1 MFQKLI
7 AFGVVLAL
15 AVVVTGCGNDE
26 TAQSTNDNL
35 SSENLFDDS
44 NDAAKPADPKDADAV
59 DPADN
64 VKPATD
70 DTSSDKPA
78 EKEEP
83 KPENSPPTESVKP
96 TIGFVTN
103 GIASFWVIAEAGARA
118 AAAELGVN
126 VEIRMPPSPE
136 VENQKRMLEELVT
149 LEVDGVAVS
158 PIDPDNQNDLLNMV
172 AENTNLITHDS
183 DAPKSNRLG
192 YVGMSNYSAGRMCG
206 ELVKEALPDGGS
218 LIIFVGRLEQLN
230 ARQRRQGVI
239 DELLGRDF
247 DADRFDKP
255 GSVIEGKGYKIL
267 STRTDNFDFA
277 KAKSLAEDAIVAHP
291 DLGAMVGLFAYNP
304 PNILEALKTAD
315 KLGQI
320 KVIGFDEADETLQAI
335 KDGHCVGTVVQD
347 PWMYGYKSVELLT
360 KMARGDESVFK
371 ASDFVDIPAR
381 KVIAGKTDEAKKTAN
396 VDEFWTVLK
405 QRLGKGDKE

>member
-1 MFQKLI
+1 MFHKFI
-7 AFGVVLAL
+7 ALGSLLAF
-15 AVVVTGCGNDE
+15 AIIVTGCGSSE
-26 TAQSTNDNL
+26 TAQKTGEDL
-35 SSENLFDDS
+35 SSEKLFGDS
-44 NDAAKPADPKDADAV
+44 NNTTEGTGQETT
-59 DPADN
+59 DPASEA
-64 VKPATD
+64 K
-70 DTSSDKPA
+70 DTEPGSDESSS
-78 EKEEP
+78 P
-83 KPENSPPTESVKP
+83 KPEEEKKPNTSPPDAGVKP

-126 VEIRMPPSPE
+126 VEVRMPPSPE
-136 VENQKRMLEELVT
+136 VENQKRMLEELIT

-158 PIDPDNQNDLLNMV
+158 PIDPDNQNELLNMV

-192 YVGMSNYSAGRMCG
+192 YVGMSNYTAGRMCG
-206 ELVKEALPDGGS
+206 QLVKEALPEGGS

-247 DADRFDKP
+247 DPDRFDKP
-255 GSVIEGKGYKIL
+255 GSVIEGKNYKIL

-277 KAKSLAEDAIVAHP
+277 KAKSLAEDAIVAYP

-347 PWMYGYKSVELLT
+347 PWMYGYKSVELLA
-360 KMARGDESVFK
+360 KMARGDESVFA
-371 ASDFVDIPAR
+371 ASDFVDIPAK
-381 KVIAGKTDEAKKTAN
+381 KVVAGKTDAAKNTAN
-396 VDEFWTVLK
+396 VDEFWTILK
-405 QRLGKGDKE
+405 QRLGKGDK

>member
-7 AFGVVLAL
+7 AFSAVFAL
-15 AVVVTGCGNDE
+15 AIASIGCGNDE
-26 TAQSTNDNL
+26 TAQSANGDL
-35 SSENLFDDS
+35 SSKNLFDDS
-44 NDAAKPADPKDADAV
+44 NDAAKPADKGSEDSGQPSGDAKSDTSDASSQK
-59 DPADN
+59 PTGSEN
-64 VKPATD
+64 VPDSSSPD
-70 DTSSDKPA
+70 DT
-78 EKEEP
+78 
-83 KPENSPPTESVKP
+83 VKP

-126 VEIRMPPSPE
+126 VEVRMPPSPE

-247 DADRFDKP
+247 DPDRFDKP
-255 GSVIEGKGYKIL
+255 GSVIEGKGYQIL

-277 KAKSLAEDAIVAHP
+277 KAQSLAEDAIVAHP

-320 KVIGFDEADETLQAI
+320 KLIGFDEADETLQAI

-347 PWMYGYKSVELLT
+347 PWMYGYKSVELLA
-360 KMARGDESVFK
+360 KMARGDDSVFK

-396 VDEFWTVLK
+396 VDEFWTILK

>member
-1 MFQKLI
+1 MFHKFI
-7 AFGVVLAL
+7 ALGSLLAF
-15 AVVVTGCGNDE
+15 AIIVTGCGSSE
-26 TAQSTNDNL
+26 TAQKTGEDL
-35 SSENLFDDS
+35 SSEKLFGDS
-44 NDAAKPADPKDADAV
+44 NKATEV
-59 DPADN
+59 TGQETTDPASEA
-64 VKPATD
+64 K
-70 DTSSDKPA
+70 DTEPGSDESSS
-78 EKEEP
+78 P
-83 KPENSPPTESVKP
+83 KPEEEKKPNTSPPDAGVKP

-126 VEIRMPPSPE
+126 VEVRMPPSPE
-136 VENQKRMLEELVT
+136 VENQKRMLEELIT

-158 PIDPDNQNDLLNMV
+158 PIDPDNQNELLNMV

-192 YVGMSNYSAGRMCG
+192 YVGMSNYTAGRMCG
-206 ELVKEALPDGGS
+206 QLVKEALPDGGS

-247 DADRFDKP
+247 DPDRFDKP
-255 GSVIEGKGYKIL
+255 GSVIAGKNYKIL

-277 KAKSLAEDAIVAHP
+277 KAKSLAEDAIVAYP

-347 PWMYGYKSVELLT
+347 PWMYGYKSVELLA
-360 KMARGDESVFK
+360 KMARGDESVFA
-371 ASDFVDIPAR
+371 ASDFVDIPAK
-381 KVIAGKTDEAKKTAN
+381 KVVAGKTDAAKNTAN
-396 VDEFWTVLK
+396 VDEFWTILK
-405 QRLGKGDKE
+405 QRLGKGDK

>member
-1 MFQKLI
+1 MFHKFI
-7 AFGVVLAL
+7 ALGSLLAF
-15 AVVVTGCGNDE
+15 AIMVTGCGSSE
-26 TAQSTNDNL
+26 TAQTTGDNL
-35 SSENLFDDS
+35 SSEKLFGDS
-44 NDAAKPADPKDADAV
+44 NDAAEKTGQAATEPGSEQASSSKSVEETKSNPSSPDAG
-59 DPADN
+59 
-64 VKPATD
+64 
-70 DTSSDKPA
+70 
-78 EKEEP
+78 
-83 KPENSPPTESVKP
+83 VKP

-126 VEIRMPPSPE
+126 VEVRMPPSPE

-158 PIDPDNQNDLLNMV
+158 PIDPDNQNELLNMV

-192 YVGMSNYSAGRMCG
+192 YVGMSNYTAGRMCG
-206 ELVKEALPDGGS
+206 ELVKEALPEGGS

-247 DADRFDKP
+247 DPDRFDKP
-255 GSVIEGKGYKIL
+255 GSVIEGKNYKIL

-320 KVIGFDEADETLQAI
+320 NVIGFDEADETLQAI

-347 PWMYGYKSVELLT
+347 PWMYGYKSVELLA
-360 KMARGDESVFK
+360 KMARGDESVFA
-371 ASDFVDIPAR
+371 ASDFVDIPAK
-381 KVIAGKTDEAKKTAN
+381 KVVAGKTDTAKNTAN
-396 VDEFWTVLK
+396 VDEFWTILK
-405 QRLGKGDKE
+405 QRLGKSDK

>member
-1 MFQKLI
+1 MFQKLL
-7 AFGVVLAL
+7 ALGAVLVL
-15 AVVVTGCGNDE
+15 AVVITGCGNDK

-35 SSENLFDDS
+35 SSKDLFDDS
-44 NDAAKPADPKDADAV
+44 NDADSV

-64 VKPATD
+64 VKPDTA
-70 DTSSDKPA
+70 DTSSEKPA
-78 EKEEP
+78 ETEAT
-83 KPENSPPTESVKP
+83 KPEDPLPTESVKP

-126 VEIRMPPSPE
+126 VEVRMPPSPE

-247 DADRFDKP
+247 DPDRFDKP
-255 GSVIEGKGYKIL
+255 GSVIKGKNYQIL

-320 KVIGFDEADETLQAI
+320 KVIGFDEDDATLQAI

-347 PWMYGYKSVELLT
+347 PWMYGYKSVELLA

-396 VDEFWTVLK
+396 VDEFWTILK
-405 QRLGKGDKE
+405 QRLGKGGEE

>member
-1 MFQKLI
+1 MFHKFI
-7 AFGVVLAL
+7 ALGSLLAF
-15 AVVVTGCGNDE
+15 AIIITGCGSSE
-26 TAQSTNDNL
+26 TAQTTDENL
-35 SSENLFDDS
+35 SSEKLFGDS
-44 NDAAKPADPKDADAV
+44 NDTAETTEQEAT
-59 DPADN
+59 DPASEAKDTEPGSDDSSSP
-64 VKPATD
+64 KPVD
-70 DTSSDKPA
+70 KEEKKPDTS
-78 EKEEP
+78 
-83 KPENSPPTESVKP
+83 PPDAGVKP

-118 AAAELGVN
+118 AAAEFGVN

-158 PIDPDNQNDLLNMV
+158 PIDPDNQNELLNMV

-192 YVGMSNYSAGRMCG
+192 YVGMSNYTAGRMCG
-206 ELVKEALPDGGS
+206 ELVKEALPEGGS

-247 DADRFDKP
+247 DPDRFDKP
-255 GSVIEGKGYKIL
+255 GSVIEGKNYKIL

-291 DLGAMVGLFAYNP
+291 DLGAMIGLFAYNP

-320 KVIGFDEADETLQAI
+320 KVIGFDEADATLQAI
-335 KDGHCVGTVVQD
+335 KDGYCVGTVVQD
-347 PWMYGYKSVELLT
+347 PWMYGYKSVELLA
-360 KMARGDESVFK
+360 KMARGDESVFA
-371 ASDFVDIPAR
+371 ASDFVDIPAK
-381 KVIAGKTDEAKKTAN
+381 KVVAGKTDAAKKTAN
-396 VDEFWTVLK
+396 VDEFWTILK
-405 QRLGKGDKE
+405 QRLGKGDK

>member
-1 MFQKLI
+1 MFHKFI
-7 AFGVVLAL
+7 ALGSLLAF
-15 AVVVTGCGNDE
+15 AIIVTGCGSSE
-26 TAQSTNDNL
+26 TAQKTGEDL
-35 SSENLFDDS
+35 SSEKLFGDS
-44 NDAAKPADPKDADAV
+44 NNTTEATGQETT
-59 DPADN
+59 DPASDA
-64 VKPATD
+64 K
-70 DTSSDKPA
+70 DTEPGSDESSS
-78 EKEEP
+78 P
-83 KPENSPPTESVKP
+83 KPEEEKKPNTSSPDAGVKP

-126 VEIRMPPSPE
+126 VEVRMPPSPE
-136 VENQKRMLEELVT
+136 VENQKRMLEELIT

-158 PIDPDNQNDLLNMV
+158 PIDPDNQNELLNMV

-192 YVGMSNYSAGRMCG
+192 YVGMSNYTAGRMCG
-206 ELVKEALPDGGS
+206 QLVKDALPEGGS

-247 DADRFDKP
+247 DPDRFDKP
-255 GSVIEGKGYKIL
+255 GSVIEGNNYKIL

-335 KDGHCVGTVVQD
+335 KDGYCVGTVVQD
-347 PWMYGYKSVELLT
+347 PWMYGYKSVELLA
-360 KMARGDESVFK
+360 KMARGDESVFA
-371 ASDFVDIPAR
+371 ASDFVDIPAK
-381 KVIAGKTDEAKKTAN
+381 KVVAGKTDAAKNTAN
-396 VDEFWTVLK
+396 VDEFWTILK
-405 QRLGKGDKE
+405 QRLGKGDK

>member
-1 MFQKLI
+1 MFQRLI
-7 AFGVVLAL
+7 SFVALLLLAL
-15 AVVVTGCGNDE
+15 VITGCGGTE
-26 TAQSTNDNL
+26 STDSANDNL
-35 SSENLFDDS
+35 TSSELFQDGDDSKDS
-44 NDAAKPADPKDADAV
+44 NDAKDSKDSSEAKDSNDGKDSSAAETSPAK
-59 DPADN
+59 
-64 VKPATD
+64 
-70 DTSSDKPA
+70 
-78 EKEEP
+78 
-83 KPENSPPTESVKP
+83 KP

-118 AAAELGVN
+118 AGEEFNVN
-126 VEIRMPPSPE
+126 VEVRMPPSPE

-172 AENTNLITHDS
+172 ADKTNLITHDS
-183 DAPKSNRLG
+183 DAPNSNRLG
-192 YVGMSNYSAGRMCG
+192 YVGMSNYLAGRMCG
-206 ELVKEALPDGGS
+206 ELVKEALPEGGS

-230 ARQRRQGVI
+230 ARQRRQGLI
-239 DELLGRDF
+239 DELLGRDVNP
-247 DADRFDKP
+247 DRFDKP
-255 GSVIEGKGYKIL
+255 GSPIKGKKYTIL
-267 STRTDNFDFA
+267 STRTDNFDFG

-347 PWMYGYKSVELLT
+347 PWMYGYKSVELLA
-360 KMARGDESVFK
+360 KMARSEETVLNS
-371 ASDFVDIPAR
+371 SDFVDIPAR
-381 KVIAGKTDEAKKTAN
+381 KVIAGKTDEKKNTAN
-396 VDEFWTVLK
+396 VDEFWTTLK
-405 QRLGKGDKE
+405 QRLGKGDEE

>member
-7 AFGVVLAL
+7 ACAAVFAL
-15 AVVVTGCGNDE
+15 AVASIGCGNDE
-26 TAQSTNDNL
+26 TAQSTNGDL

-44 NDAAKPADPKDADAV
+44 NDAAKPADKGNEDSDQPSGDGKPDTADASSEK
-59 DPADN
+59 PAD
-64 VKPATD
+64 K
-70 DTSSDKPA
+70 
-78 EKEEP
+78 
-83 KPENSPPTESVKP
+83 ESVKP

-172 AENTNLITHDS
+172 AQNTNLITHDS

-247 DADRFDKP
+247 NPDRFDKP
-255 GSVIEGKGYKIL
+255 GSVIEGKGYQIL

-277 KAKSLAEDAIVAHP
+277 KAKSLAEDAIVRHP

-320 KVIGFDEADETLQAI
+320 KLIGFDEADETLQAI

-347 PWMYGYKSVELLT
+347 PWMYGYKSVELLA
-360 KMARGDESVFK
+360 KMARGDDSVFK

-396 VDEFWTVLK
+396 VDEFWTILK